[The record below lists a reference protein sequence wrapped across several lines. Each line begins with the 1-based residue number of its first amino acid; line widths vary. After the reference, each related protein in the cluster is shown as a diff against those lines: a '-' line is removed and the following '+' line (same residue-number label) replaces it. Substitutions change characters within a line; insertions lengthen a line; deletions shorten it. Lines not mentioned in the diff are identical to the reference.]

1 MKEHASLGAARCH
14 TNRSDDIGAK
24 PVSRLQGPTRGQ
36 TVHSRHHCSALHSL
50 VCGLALSVTAVLP
63 AASQEPA
70 AAVTRPRKS
79 AADWWKSAV
88 YYELYPRSFQDTN
101 GDGIGDLNG
110 ITAKLDYLADLG
122 VDAIWITPFFPS
134 PQVDFGYDVS
144 NYEGVDP
151 QFGTLAD
158 FDRLLAEAHKRSMKV
173 IADFVINHT
182 SDQHPYFIE
191 SRSSRTNPKRD
202 WYIWRDPKPGGGP
215 PNNWSSIFGP
225 TAWTLDQ
232 KTGQYYYHVFYQQQP
247 DLNWRNPA
255 VQRAMF
261 NSVRFWLR
269 RGVDGFRVDA
279 IDLLME
285 DPKLT
290 DNPVTNRLR
299 EGSRTEREQ
308 IMRFNDFRPENFD
321 MFRRLRGVAEEFGPD
336 RVLIGETYPPK
347 VDDLRAYYGRNDDAF
362 QLPFNFFILKA
373 DKLDASTFRQIVGE
387 TERVVRGR
395 PTTYVLSNHDNV
407 RAFDKFGDGRH
418 NDEIAK
424 QLALMLL
431 TLRGAPFIYYGEEI
445 GMKTT
450 VPARLQDVRDPVGKV
465 YWPKNKGRDGERTP
479 MQWTGG
485 RNAGFSSAARPWLPI
500 PPTASTRNVEME
512 SRDPRSVLSFYRR
525 AIALRRASPALR
537 DGSYTAIGNDPNV
550 FAYRRRVAGQTMI
563 VALNM
568 SNAPRALDLDASDV
582 GGQDVVLRE
591 AISNQRVVPRSTSL

>member
-1 MKEHASLGAARCH
+1 VQS
-14 TNRSDDIGAK
+14 RSH
-24 PVSRLQGPTRGQ
+24 RPTFR
-36 TVHSRHHCSALHSL
+36 SL
-50 VCGLALSVTAVLP
+50 VCALAFSMAAVVS
-63 AASQEPA
+63 AASQEST
-70 AAVTRPRKS
+70 AAVSRPVRG
-79 AADWWKSAV
+79 AEDWWKNAV
-88 YYELYPRSFQDTN
+88 YYELYPRSFYDTN

-144 NYEGVDP
+144 NYEDVDP

-158 FDRLLAEAHKRSMKV
+158 FDRLLAEAHKRGLKV
-173 IADFVINHT
+173 IADFVFNHT

-191 SRSSRTNPKRD
+191 SRSSRTNPKRN
-202 WYIWRDPKPGGGP
+202 WYVWRDAKPGGGP

-225 TAWTLDQ
+225 TAWTLDR
-232 KTGQYYYHVFYQQQP
+232 KTGQYYYHVFYPQQP
-247 DLNWRNPA
+247 DLNWRHPG

-285 DPKLT
+285 DPKLP
-290 DNPVTNRLR
+290 DNPVTTRPR

-308 IMRFNDFRPENFD
+308 VMKFNDFRPENFE
-321 MFRRLRGVAEEFGPD
+321 MFRRLRSVAEEFGPD
-336 RVLIGETYPPK
+336 RVLIGETYPPT

-373 DKLDASTFRQIVGE
+373 DRLDASTFRRIVGE
-387 TERVVRGR
+387 TERVLRGR

-418 NDEIAK
+418 NDDIAK

-450 VPARLQDVRDPVGKV
+450 VPARREDVRDPVGKV

-479 MQWTGG
+479 MQWTSG
-485 RNAGFSSAARPWLPI
+485 RNAGFSAASRPWLPV
-500 PPTASTRNVEME
+500 PPTAVTRNVETE
-512 SRDPRSVLSFYRR
+512 ASDPRSVLEFYKR
-525 AIALRRASPALR
+525 AIALRRASPALL
-537 DGSYTAIGNDPNV
+537 DGSYTAIGNDPHV
-550 FAYRRRVAGQTMI
+550 FAYRRRASGQTMI

-568 SNAPRALDLDASDV
+568 SNAPQVLDLDASDV
-582 GGQDVVLRE
+582 GGQDVMLRE
-591 AISNQRVVPRSTSL
+591 AISNQRVEPKSAPIIGHLTLAPFEAAAFEVVHQ

>member
-1 MKEHASLGAARCH
+1 MSSSAAQETAS
-14 TNRSDDIGAK
+14 
-24 PVSRLQGPTRGQ
+24 PVSRPMR
-36 TVHSRHHCSALHSL
+36 
-50 VCGLALSVTAVLP
+50 
-63 AASQEPA
+63 
-70 AAVTRPRKS
+70 S
-79 AADWWKSAV
+79 AAEWWKNAV
-88 YYELYPRSFQDTN
+88 YYELYPRSFYDTN

-144 NYEGVDP
+144 DYEGVDP

-158 FDRLLAEAHKRSMKV
+158 FDRLLAEAHKRNMKV

-202 WYIWRDPKPGGGP
+202 WYIWRDAKAGGGP

-225 TAWTLDQ
+225 TAWTLDPR
-232 KTGQYYYHVFYQQQP
+232 TGQYYYHVFYAQQP

-285 DPKLT
+285 DPRLP
-290 DNPVTNRLR
+290 DNPVTNRPR

-308 IMRFNDFRPENFD
+308 IMKFNDFRPENFE
-321 MFRRLRGVAEEFGPD
+321 MFRRLRSVAEEFGPD

-347 VDDLRAYYGRNDDAF
+347 VEDLRAYYGRNDDAF
-362 QLPFNFFILKA
+362 QLPFNFFLLKA
-373 DKLDASTFRQIVGE
+373 DKLDAAAFRRIVGE
-387 TERVVRGR
+387 TERVLRGR

-431 TLRGAPFIYYGEEI
+431 TLRGTPFIYYGEEL
-445 GMKTT
+445 GMKTS
-450 VPARLQDVRDPVGKV
+450 VPTRLEDVQDPVGKV

-479 MQWTGG
+479 MQWTSG
-485 RNAGFSSAARPWLPI
+485 RNAGFSSAIRPWLPV
-500 PPTASTRNVEME
+500 PPTAATRNVDAE
-512 SRDPRSVLSFYRR
+512 SRDPMSVLNFYKR
-525 AIALRRASPALR
+525 AIALRRASPALL
-537 DGSYTAIGNDPNV
+537 DGSYTAIGNDPHV
-550 FAYRRRVAGQTMI
+550 FAYRRRTPDQTMI
-563 VALNM
+563 IALNM
-568 SNAPRALDLDASDV
+568 SGEARLLDLDASDV

-591 AISNQRVVPRSTSL
+591 VISNQRAVPKSAPLIGHVTLGPYEAAAFEAVRQ

>member
-1 MKEHASLGAARCH
+1 
-14 TNRSDDIGAK
+14 
-24 PVSRLQGPTRGQ
+24 VQSRLRF
-36 TVHSRHHCSALHSL
+36 SALNSL
-50 VCGLALSVTAVLP
+50 LCGLALSVAALASAAPQQAP
-63 AASQEPA
+63 AKP
-70 AAVTRPRKS
+70 TKS
-79 AADWWKSAV
+79 AADWWKNAV
-88 YYELYPRSFQDTN
+88 YYEVYPRSFYDTN

-110 ITAKLDYLADLG
+110 VTAKLDYLADLG
-122 VDAIWITPFFPS
+122 IDAIWITPFFPS

-144 NYEGVDP
+144 NYEAVDP

-158 FDRLLAEAHKRSMKV
+158 FDRLLAEAHKRNIKV

-202 WYIWRDPKPGGGP
+202 WYIWRDPKPNGGP

-225 TAWTLDQ
+225 TAWTLDPT
-232 KTGQYYYHVFYQQQP
+232 TGQYYYHVFYPQQP

-285 DPKLT
+285 DPRLP
-290 DNPVTNRLR
+290 DNPMTTRPR
-299 EGSRTEREQ
+299 EGSATEREQ
-308 IMRFNDFRPENFD
+308 IMKYNDYRPENFE

-336 RVLIGETYPPK
+336 RVLIGETYPPR
-347 VDDLRAYYGRNDDAF
+347 VDDLRAYYGRRNDAF

-373 DKLDASTFRQIVGE
+373 DKLDAPTFRHLVGE
-387 TERVVRGR
+387 TERVLKGL
-395 PTTYVLSNHDNV
+395 PTTYVLSNHDNP
-407 RAFDKFGDGRH
+407 RAFDKFGDGKH
-418 NDEIAK
+418 NDEIAT

-431 TLRGAPFIYYGEEI
+431 TLRGTPFFYYGEEI

-450 VPARLQDVRDPVGKV
+450 GPERLEDVQDPVGKV

-479 MQWTGG
+479 MQWTRG
-485 RNAGFSSAARPWLPI
+485 RNAGFTTAARSWLPV
-500 PPTASTRNVEME
+500 PPTAATRNVETE
-512 SRDPRSVLSFYRR
+512 SKDPKSVLNFYKR
-525 AIALRRASPALR
+525 AIRLRRASPALLEG
-537 DGSYTAIGNDPNV
+537 DYKAIGDDPHV
-550 FAYRRRVAGQTMI
+550 FAYRRRAPGQTMI

-568 SNAPRALDLDASDV
+568 SDAPRVLALDASEL
-582 GGQDVVLRE
+582 GGQDRVLRE
-591 AISNQRVVPRSTSL
+591 AITNRRPVTREAPVIGHVTLAPFEAVAFEVVRQ

>member
-1 MKEHASLGAARCH
+1 MKGGMTMPSAF
-14 TNRSDDIGAK
+14 
-24 PVSRLQGPTRGQ
+24 TRGQ
-36 TVHSRHHCSALHSL
+36 IVQSRPYRSALHSL
-50 VCGLALSVTAVLP
+50 LCGLVL
-63 AASQEPA
+63 AATTIPSAAAQGPA
-70 AAVTRPRKS
+70 AAVSRPTRS
-79 AADWWKSAV
+79 ADEWWKNAV

-110 ITAKLDYLADLG
+110 ITAKLDYLAELG

-158 FDRLLAEAHKRSMKV
+158 FDRLLAEAHKRNMKV

-182 SDQHPYFIE
+182 SDQHPYFVE

-202 WYIWRDPKPGGGP
+202 WYVWRDPKPGGGP

-225 TAWTLDQ
+225 TAWTLDPR
-232 KTGQYYYHVFYQQQP
+232 TGQYYYHVFYAQQP

-285 DPKLT
+285 DPRFP
-290 DNPVTNRLR
+290 DNPMTNRLR

-308 IMRFNDFRPENFD
+308 IMKFNDFRPENFE
-321 MFRRLRGVAEEFGPD
+321 MFRRLRTVAEEFGPD

-373 DKLDASTFRQIVGE
+373 DRLDAGMFRRIVGE

-431 TLRGAPFIYYGEEI
+431 TLRGTPFIYYGEEI

-450 VPARLQDVRDPVGKV
+450 VPTRLEDVRDPVGKV

-479 MQWTGG
+479 MQWTSG
-485 RNAGFSSAARPWLPI
+485 RNAGFSSAIRPWLPV
-500 PPTASTRNVEME
+500 PPTAATRNVEAE
-512 SRDPRSVLSFYRR
+512 ARDSMSILNFYKR
-525 AIALRRASPALR
+525 AIALRRGSSALL
-537 DGSYTAIGNDPNV
+537 DGNYTAIGDDPNV
-550 FAYRRRVAGQTMI
+550 FAYRRRAADQTII

-568 SNAPRALDLDASDV
+568 SGQARQLDLDASDV
-582 GGQDVVLRE
+582 GGQGVALRE
-591 AISNQRVVPRSTSL
+591 VISNQRVVPKSAPLIGPITLAPFEAAAFEVVRQ

>member
-1 MKEHASLGAARCH
+1 M
-14 TNRSDDIGAK
+14 
-24 PVSRLQGPTRGQ
+24 Q
-36 TVHSRHHCSALHSL
+36 SRHRRSALHSL
-50 VCGLALSVTAVLP
+50 LCGLVLAAAAVSSAP
-63 AASQEPA
+63 SQEPA
-70 AAVTRPRKS
+70 AAGSRPMKS
-79 AADWWKSAV
+79 AADWWKNAV
-88 YYELYPRSFQDTN
+88 YYELYPRSFYDTN

-110 ITAKLDYLADLG
+110 VTAKLDYLADLG

-158 FDRLLAEAHKRSMKV
+158 FDRLLAEAHKRNMKV

-202 WYIWRDPKPGGGP
+202 WYIWRDAKPGGGP

-225 TAWTLDQ
+225 TAWTLDPR
-232 KTGQYYYHVFYQQQP
+232 TGQYYYHVFYAQQP

-285 DPKLT
+285 DPRFP
-290 DNPVTNRLR
+290 DNPVTNRPR

-308 IMRFNDFRPENFD
+308 IMKFNDFRPENFE
-321 MFRRLRGVAEEFGPD
+321 MFRRLRSVAEEFGPD

-373 DKLDASTFRQIVGE
+373 DKLDAATFRRIVGE

-418 NDEIAK
+418 DDEIAK

-431 TLRGAPFIYYGEEI
+431 TLRGTPFIYYGEEL
-445 GMKTT
+445 GMKTS
-450 VPARLQDVRDPVGKV
+450 VPTRLEDVQDPVGKV

-479 MQWTGG
+479 MQWTRG
-485 RNAGFSSAARPWLPI
+485 RNAGFTTAARPWLPI
-500 PPTASTRNVEME
+500 PPTAATRNVEAE
-512 SRDPRSVLSFYRR
+512 TRDPMSVLNFYRR
-525 AIALRRASPALR
+525 AIALRRASPALL
-537 DGSYTAIGNDPNV
+537 DGNYRAIGNDPNV
-550 FAYRRRVAGQTMI
+550 FAYRRRAPGQTMI

-568 SNAPRALDLDASDV
+568 SSEPRLLDLDASDV
-582 GGQDVVLRE
+582 GGQDVALQEV
-591 AISNQRVVPRSTSL
+591 ISNQRVVPKPTPLIGHVTLAPFEAAAFEVVHQ